1 MSSNVADDLSL
12 SFNNPPF
19 HISSTPVPD
28 PRLTFTRTAENT
40 KASFIEACKAGADG
54 IETGKSSATK
64 IIFSHTL
71 IYTCIPAYSLSD
83 IHIAKDNVLVLFH
96 DPELGRTTTGSGKIH
111 EQPWA
116 GVLE

>member
-1 MSSNVADDLSL
+1 LFL
-12 SFNNPPF
+12 NPV
-19 HISSTPVPD
+19 I
-28 PRLTFTRTAENT
+28 TFTHTAENT

-54 IETGKSSATK
+54 IETGKSK
-64 IIFSHTL
+64 CHEDHEDHLQPHFNLHVH
-71 IYTCIPAYSLSD
+71 PAYSLSD

>member
-1 MSSNVADDLSL
+1 LFL
-12 SFNNPPF
+12 NP
-19 HISSTPVPD
+19 V
-28 PRLTFTRTAENT
+28 LTFTRAAENT

-54 IETGKSSATK
+54 IETGKSKCHEDLK

-71 IYTCIPAYSLSD
+71 ILHVHPAYSLSD